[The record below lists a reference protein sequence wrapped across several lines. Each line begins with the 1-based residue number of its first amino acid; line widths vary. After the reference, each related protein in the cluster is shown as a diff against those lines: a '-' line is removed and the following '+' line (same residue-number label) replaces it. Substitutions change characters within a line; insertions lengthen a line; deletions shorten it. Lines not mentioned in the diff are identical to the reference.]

1 MDAAPIPS
9 PQSLEAPPLLSFPKV
24 IPEEAGDALQ
34 LPCAVS
40 CSGQLALLHVPY
52 TTSCARAVS
61 CPAWGLSPCPSSSL
75 SAATTSQGRANP
87 ACASRTSPRFMGTP
101 DFCSLHPGAR
111 RCQPSP
117 GAFSPGR
124 ARERPQGRENSRAE
138 LRSSRGRASRS
149 RDLSRWERP
158 WLMDEAAMLLKPS
171 RAACGTQ
178 GAGTGGTV
186 TATATT
192 TGTATAGTERGHR
205 TGTAGAGTGGDR
217 DTDRDR
223 DRGCWD

>member
-87 ACASRTSPRFMGTP
+87 ACAF
-101 DFCSLHPGAR
+101 PGF
-111 RCQPSP
+111 
-117 GAFSPGR
+117 G
-124 ARERPQGRENSRAE
+124 NSRFLLAPSGSPQMPTQP
-138 LRSSRGRASRS
+138 RGIFPWQSSG
-149 RDLSRWERP
+149 
-158 WLMDEAAMLLKPS
+158 
-171 RAACGTQ
+171 
-178 GAGTGGTV
+178 
-186 TATATT
+186 
-192 TGTATAGTERGHR
+192 ATAGKGELTGRAALQPGTGEQEQGFVPLGTALADGRGCDAPETLPCCLRDTGGWHRGH
-205 TGTAGAGTGGDR
+205 GDS
-217 DTDRDR
+217 DSDNDG
-223 DRGCWD
+223 DSDCWD